1 VTAKECRSVFNAM
14 MAKLAETCPDPSKAD
29 PRMLHT
35 TIQMYQLQAAWEI
48 AAQLAELNEAARHM
62 TNYNPFLKQ

>member
-1 VTAKECRSVFNAM
+1 VTAKECRTVFNTM
-14 MAKLAETCPDPSKAD
+14 MTKLAETCPDPTKAD

-48 AAQLAELNEAARHM
+48 AAQLAEANEYLEQLATHK
-62 TNYNPFLKQ
+62 PVLQ

>member
-1 VTAKECRSVFNAM
+1 MTAKECRTVFNAM

-48 AAQLAELNEAARHM
+48 AAQLAEINEHLMHLAHPLR
-62 TNYNPFLKQ
+62 KVQ

>member
-1 VTAKECRSVFNAM
+1 MTAKECRTVFNAM
-14 MAKLAETCPDPSKAD
+14 MAKLAETCPDPAKAD

-48 AAQLAELNEAARHM
+48 AAQLAELNEQYRERSS
-62 TNYNPFLKQ
+62 YKQ